1 MYQQTCIPIAFDW
14 LMSSRMTQPT
24 KGGNA
29 MEGVEVPWV
38 RRRGPQT
45 KAQGGTKGQTA
56 RIEKSNRSSYRQE
69 KTHPGNCPSI
79 QEMSEWF
86 CGTAVQPEPK
96 ALDVRANAKPFKEG
110 VAKPFDKMTGQT
122 ETYQESKGLIVVTNG
137 TGNLLAIQKDF
148 LQWSSDQGAEACQA
162 SLVDVERT
170 APAPV
175 RPGLVSAENYFGLDV
190 KEKLQDKVQEH
201 MQKDFLQWSSDQ
213 GREST
218 RSPDSTQYRSSTASP
233 NSGPETCQASLVD
246 VERTVLAPSRSGLSV
261 ESYFGLDVKETL
273 QDKLQDFL
281 QKETELVPEKAKV
294 QKEVAPVPKPRG
306 AARMKMCITP
316 QHFSSL
322 GTTFRDVQVDFEPR
336 GFTIRAIDTGGYAWT
351 AFSKPLPGDIDME
364 RCKFKIDPSGKEVA
378 INLYKANADES
389 WWSLNRIEL
398 ERPYTHKAEKAKSL
412 KTMAENFI

>member
-1 MYQQTCIPIAFDW
+1 
-14 LMSSRMTQPT
+14 MTQPT

-148 LQWSSDQGAEACQA
+148 LQWSSDQGAEA
-162 SLVDVERT
+162 
-170 APAPV
+170 
-175 RPGLVSAENYFGLDV
+175 
-190 KEKLQDKVQEH
+190 
-201 MQKDFLQWSSDQ
+201 
-213 GREST
+213 
-218 RSPDSTQYRSSTASP
+218 
-233 NSGPETCQASLVD
+233 CQASLVD